1 MVHQD
6 VMGFLR
12 HRRNDLFCETHSN
25 RHRLVANI
33 GEKSVVPAS
42 TLAEPVPIGSECN
55 SWNNDNVN
63 TAWVGII
70 FGNSNLNA
78 MFA

>member
-1 MVHQD
+1 MR
-6 VMGFLR
+6 FLR

-25 RHRLVANI
+25 RHRLVADI
-33 GEKSVVPAS
+33 GEKSVVPAA

-55 SWNNDNVN
+55 SRHNNDVN
-63 TAWVGII
+63 IARLGII
-70 FGNSNLNA
+70 FRNSNLNA